1 MNNEPDMLF
10 VYEPA
15 ETIPP
20 PADQKIRRVLRTL
33 FLIETAAFIVG
44 ATLYRIFIH
53 PQIGILHERP
63 ETIVR
68 VFLCSVLALAGAVA
82 LTLSRPTVRS
92 R

>member
-33 FLIETAAFIVG
+33 FLI
-44 ATLYRIFIH
+44 
-53 PQIGILHERP
+53 
-63 ETIVR
+63 
-68 VFLCSVLALAGAVA
+68 
-82 LTLSRPTVRS
+82 
-92 R
+92 